1 MIKISKELK
10 DSLKSVKKT
19 WLITGVGG
27 FIGSS
32 LLETLITH
40 NQRVI
45 GVDNFITGKRA
56 NIESAINQAKEV
68 EKKEFKFY
76 EGCLTD
82 IDTCRKV
89 IKNVD
94 IVLHQA
100 ALGSVPR
107 SINDPV
113 MSNLHNNNGFLNMIH
128 SCRESDIENFIY
140 ASSSSVYG
148 DHEDLPKKENRIGNQ
163 MSPYAVSKY
172 TNELYANA
180 FESSYGYKSIG
191 LRYFNVFGKRQNPD
205 SAYAAVISR
214 WLHSIIKNEQIT
226 IYGDGQT
233 TRDFTHV
240 DNAVEANLRA
250 GLTVNNHA
258 KGQVYNIALN
268 QRISLNDLLELIKM
282 YFSEK
287 YDLNMKYE
295 PKYEDFRK
303 GDIRDS
309 QANIDKARK
318 HLGYEPVT
326 SVRDG
331 IEKTI
336 DWFIDNHR
344 K

>member
-107 SINDPV
+107 SINDPITTNDV
-113 MSNLHNNNGFLNMIH
+113 NISGFINIMLA
-128 SCRESDIENFIY
+128 STENKVQRFL
-140 ASSSSVYG
+140 
-148 DHEDLPKKENRIGNQ
+148 D
-163 MSPYAVSKY
+163 
-172 TNELYANA
+172 
-180 FESSYGYKSIG
+180 
-191 LRYFNVFGKRQNPD
+191 
-205 SAYAAVISR
+205 
-214 WLHSIIKNEQIT
+214 SII
-226 IYGDGQT
+226 
-233 TRDFTHV
+233 
-240 DNAVEANLRA
+240 
-250 GLTVNNHA
+250 
-258 KGQVYNIALN
+258 
-268 QRISLNDLLELIKM
+268 
-282 YFSEK
+282 YF
-287 YDLNMKYE
+287 
-295 PKYEDFRK
+295 
-303 GDIRDS
+303 
-309 QANIDKARK
+309 
-318 HLGYEPVT
+318 H
-326 SVRDG
+326 SV
-331 IEKTI
+331 
-336 DWFIDNHR
+336 
-344 K
+344 